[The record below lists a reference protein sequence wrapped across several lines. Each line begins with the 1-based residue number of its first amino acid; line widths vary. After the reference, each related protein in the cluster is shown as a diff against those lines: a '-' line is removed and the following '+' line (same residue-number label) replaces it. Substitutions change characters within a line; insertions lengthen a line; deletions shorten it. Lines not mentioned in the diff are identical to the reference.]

1 MEALRKTVIVGCLI
15 YGLYGLMSLLQLGTF
30 IPPLPIKPFL
40 FATFLITYVMV
51 SQKDFSPLL
60 RISLLVWMTTLI
72 FVGQYFVEFFF
83 DHTTV
88 DLYLNNVEPVV
99 LMGSVAAFIALVYK
113 LIREMGYKSMQYYLP
128 LIISLAIIPLTILF
142 KDQFAFDW
150 GIIIVAFLLF
160 LFERLK
166 KASSTEEIHEKI
178 LFVIYGVAVITVI
191 ERMTYLI

>member
-40 FATFLITYVMV
+40 FAAFLITYVVV

-113 LIREMGYKSMQYYLP
+113 LIREMGYRSMQYYLP